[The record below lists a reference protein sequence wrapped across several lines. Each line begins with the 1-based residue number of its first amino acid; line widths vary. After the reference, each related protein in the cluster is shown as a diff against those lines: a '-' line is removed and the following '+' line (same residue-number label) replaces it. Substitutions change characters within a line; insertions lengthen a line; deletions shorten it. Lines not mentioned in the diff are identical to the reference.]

1 MKTITRMMMNV
12 VLLIVALTANAQGVT
27 KGTFNPLVGSGPL
40 TFSFSGGKVIDI
52 DGFKEQLSYTY
63 EVEPGAT
70 LSFSCS
76 GKSGYRIYISD
87 GHGKTIKQITGKSP
101 SITYQVPKGTEG
113 FSVTL
118 EDYPGFS
125 VAGATEVVIA
135 CVVKK
140 PFKGLSSYKGT
151 ISYLDT
157 KMEYSFSGAIV
168 TEKKVTSDGYS
179 INAMQVEIKGQ
190 TEAGSNL
197 SATFKKIAGCVKE
210 ASDAAV
216 SISAVTS
223 GGKDISLQNKS
234 EKSEKGFSTCS
245 GKVPDNAKTIVI
257 MFTYQD
263 VTLRQINC
271 YVTLDVV
278 KKADA
283 REKGSL
289 KWNDESAA
297 NYCEHCKGQVST
309 YTIQSGSRGYTC
321 CNNHRNEQKKYA
333 REVHNWHDFI
343 FYNDLICADNYGEVE
358 IINKCADVRIT
369 ISEGSVV
376 HLKKRAKDRKDIWVL
391 EKGELVGQGVKRT
404 DYEFEMTYCSA
415 VPTGTTYVLQND
427 GKSSHVYLLEGS
439 MEVTSKKGSKK
450 STLKPGQAATV
461 NNQGQMSVKSFD
473 VAAMAKKYKISDLS
487 TTTQDKN
494 RYDMKCAVVKYKY
507 TKGKEVGQ
515 HERAFDNY
523 GKVERR
529 YFKISNKETL
539 FYILNNKDYTLD
551 VKKKTMTVSDD
562 VQLNFLYPDKTRI
575 KKITQKNSV
584 TILGKTCT
592 FYQSSTSDYYVWKG
606 IVLKKVERLKN
617 GTKAIYE
624 ATSIQT
630 PASLPASTFEIPKG
644 YKQKK

>member
-1 MKTITRMMMNV
+1 MKTISRKMMTV
-12 VLLIVALTANAQGVT
+12 VLLIVALTASAQGVT
-27 KGTFNPLVGSGPL
+27 KGSYNPIVGTGEI
-40 TFSFSGGKVIDI
+40 FYSFSGGKVIEKSA
-52 DGFKEQLSYTY
+52 FKEQLSYSY
-63 EVEPGAT
+63 EVEEGAT
-70 LSFSCS
+70 LSFSCFCS
-76 GKSGYRIYISD
+76 EKVGWPRIVISD
-87 GHGKTIKQITGKSP
+87 GNGKTIKETKGKSA
-101 SITYQVPKGTEG
+101 SMTYQVPKGQDG
-113 FSVTL
+113 VCVTL
-118 EDYPGFS
+118 DIYNGVSTHP
-125 VAGATEVVIA
+125 TEVVIS
-135 CVVKK
+135 CKVKK
-140 PFKGLSSYKGT
+140 PSKKLSSYKGT

-473 VAAMAKKYKISDLS
+473 VAAMAKKYKIDLS

-562 VQLNFLYPDKTRI
+562 VQLNFLYPDKNRI
-575 KKITQKNSV
+575 KKITQKNPV

-644 YKQKK
+644 YKTK

>member
-1 MKTITRMMMNV
+1 MKTISRMMMTV
-12 VLLIVALTANAQGVT
+12 VLLIVALTASAQGET
-27 KGTFNPLVGSGPL
+27 KGTYNPLVGDGSL
-40 TFSFSGGKVIDI
+40 SYSFSGGKMIEKSE
-52 DGFKEQLSYTY
+52 FKQQLSFTY
-63 EVEPGAT
+63 EVEEGAT
-70 LSFSCS
+70 LSFSCTS
-76 GKSGYRIYISD
+76 YYGGRIYISNNN
-87 GHGKTIKQITGKSP
+87 KKIKEISGKSP
-101 SITYQVPKGTEG
+101 SITYQVPKGIEG
-113 FSVTL
+113 LSVTL
-118 EDYPGFS
+118 DHGTQHS
-125 VAGATEVVIA
+125 TEVVIA

-151 ISYLDT
+151 IWNLGT
-157 KMEYSFSGAIV
+157 EMEYSLSGAIV
-168 TEKKVTSDGYS
+168 TEKFKGEHLEGFVVY
-179 INAMQVEIKGQ
+179 IKGQ
-190 TEAGSNL
+190 TEAGSTL
-197 SATFKKIAGCVKE
+197 SATFKKKLECKVSKKQDVK
-210 ASDAAV
+210 V
-216 SISAVTS
+216 HVSAVTTD
-223 GGKDISLQNKS
+223 GKNINLQ
-234 EKSEKGFSTCS
+234 EKSGKESATVS
-245 GKVPDNAKTIVI
+245 VKVPDNAKTISITMEYKGGTGNISNMVE
-257 MFTYQD
+257 
-263 VTLRQINC
+263 LE
-271 YVTLDVV
+271 VV
-278 KKADA
+278 KKANA
-283 REKGSL
+283 KENKSL
-289 KWNDESAA
+289 KWEDASPDKRCPHCNGQFS
-297 NYCEHCKGQVST
+297 NYYINPTHGFVCDAFI
-309 YTIQSGSRGYTC
+309 Y
-321 CNNHRNEQKKYA
+321 CNNYKDERKKSA
-333 REVHNWHDFI
+333 RKINSGLDILYYNDFI
-343 FYNDLICADNYGEVE
+343 STDDCATVVLDCCDEE
-358 IINKCADVRIT
+358 ETIT
-369 ISEGSVV
+369 IMQNTLV
-376 HLKKRAKDRKDIWVL
+376 HLNKRTADGKDRWIVY
-391 EKGELVGQGVKRT
+391 KGSIVGKGLKHSNR
-404 DYEFEMTYCSA
+404 EFEMSSCTA
-415 VPTGTTYVLQND
+415 KPTGTTYVLQDD
-427 GKSSHVYLLEGS
+427 GKTSHVYLLEGS

-473 VAAMAKKYKISDLS
+473 VAAMAKKYKIDLS

-575 KKITQKNSV
+575 KKITQKNPV

>member
-1 MKTITRMMMNV
+1 MKTISRMMMTV

-27 KGTFNPLVGSGPL
+27 KGTHNPLVGSGPL

-52 DGFKEQLSYTY
+52 DGFKAQLSYTY

-113 FSVTL
+113 FCVTL

-358 IINKCADVRIT
+358 IINKCADVRII

-391 EKGELVGQGVKRT
+391 EKGEIVGQGVERT
-404 DYEFEMTYCSA
+404 DYEFEMTYCSL
-415 VPTGTTYVLQND
+415 VPTGTTYVLQDD

-473 VAAMAKKYKISDLS
+473 VAAMAKKYKIDLS

-562 VQLNFLYPDKTRI
+562 VQLNFLYPDKNRI
-575 KKITQKNSV
+575 KKITQKNPV

-644 YKQKK
+644 YKTK

>member
-1 MKTITRMMMNV
+1 MKTISRMMMTV
-12 VLLIVALTANAQGVT
+12 MLLIVALTANAQGVT
-27 KGTFNPLVGSGPL
+27 KGTHNPLVGSGPL

-52 DGFKEQLSYTY
+52 DGFKAQLSYTY

-391 EKGELVGQGVKRT
+391 EKGEIVGQGVERT
-404 DYEFEMTYCSA
+404 DYEFEMTYCSL

-473 VAAMAKKYKISDLS
+473 VAAMAKKYKIDLS

-562 VQLNFLYPDKTRI
+562 VQLNFLYPDKNRI
-575 KKITQKNSV
+575 KKITQKNPV

-592 FYQSSTSDYYVWKG
+592 FYQSSTSDYWVWKG

-644 YKQKK
+644 YKTK

>member
-1 MKTITRMMMNV
+1 
-12 VLLIVALTANAQGVT
+12 
-27 KGTFNPLVGSGPL
+27 
-40 TFSFSGGKVIDI
+40 
-52 DGFKEQLSYTY
+52 
-63 EVEPGAT
+63 
-70 LSFSCS
+70 
-76 GKSGYRIYISD
+76 
-87 GHGKTIKQITGKSP
+87 
-101 SITYQVPKGTEG
+101 
-113 FSVTL
+113 
-118 EDYPGFS
+118 
-125 VAGATEVVIA
+125 
-135 CVVKK
+135 
-140 PFKGLSSYKGT
+140 
-151 ISYLDT
+151 
-157 KMEYSFSGAIV
+157 
-168 TEKKVTSDGYS
+168 
-179 INAMQVEIKGQ
+179 MQVEIKGQ

-473 VAAMAKKYKISDLS
+473 VAAMAKKYKIDLS

-562 VQLNFLYPDKTRI
+562 VQLNFLYPDKNRI
-575 KKITQKNSV
+575 KKITQKNPV

-644 YKQKK
+644 YKTK

>member
-575 KKITQKNSV
+575 KKITQKNPV

>member
-1 MKTITRMMMNV
+1 MKTISRMMMTV
-12 VLLIVALTANAQGVT
+12 MLLIVALTANAQGVT
-27 KGTFNPLVGSGPL
+27 KGTHNPLVGSGPL

-52 DGFKEQLSYTY
+52 DGFKAQLSYTY

-473 VAAMAKKYKISDLS
+473 VAAMAKKYKIDLS

-539 FYILNNKDYTLD
+539 LYILNNKDYTLD

-562 VQLNFLYPDKTRI
+562 VQLNFLYPDKNRI
-575 KKITQKNSV
+575 KKITQKNPVS
-584 TILGKTCT
+584 ILGKTCT
-592 FYQSSTSDYYVWKG
+592 FYQSSSSDYYVWKG